1 MRKGIKLV
9 IATIMASAMMFTATA
24 CGCSNDENPD
34 DNSSNPSQVEKIHD
48 PIEYATDPQGN
59 SVVALYKST
68 MDTNENGEVVI
79 ENNYQDKPIV
89 GITEGAFTGNS
100 GIKKVTIPQTVEY
113 IERLAF
119 RGCRSLAEVNF
130 PASLKSI
137 GEGAFMGTSIKEVA
151 VTNAETIGTMAFSNN
166 VKLEK
171 VTINGSI
178 TRLENIVEGAS
189 KLKELHLPATITEI
203 AEDFTIVK
211 SATVYTPNNSVVID
225 YCIANGINY
234 KIV

>member
-1 MRKGIKLV
+1 MKKGIRLV
-9 IATIMASAMMFTATA
+9 IAVAMASAIMFTATA
-24 CGCSNDENPD
+24 CGCDKSENKENDNT
-34 DNSSNPSQVEKIHD
+34 PSKVEKIHD

-59 SVVALYKST
+59 SVVALYRST
-68 MDTNENGEVVI
+68 MDANENGEVVI
-79 ENNYQDKPIV
+79 ENEFENKPIKGV
-89 GITEGAFTGNS
+89 AEGAFTGNS
-100 GIKKVTIPQTVEY
+100 GIKKVTVPDTLEF

-119 RGCRSLAEVNF
+119 RGCSSLSDFNF
-130 PASLKSI
+130 PATLKSI
-137 GEGAFMGTSIKEVA
+137 GDGAFMGTAIKEVSL
-151 VTNAETIGTMAFSNN
+151 TNIETIGKMAFANN

-211 SATVYTPNNSVVID
+211 GATIYTPDNSVVIN

-234 KIV
+234 QVV